1 MANKQNDWLATL
13 YYNPSLDLSD
23 MKMLDITP
31 DNTEF
36 KTKAE
41 YKNMPAIID
50 AFKNENGEF
59 NEKKFDAMYDMAS
72 QLYNNF
78 ENNQYIERL
87 PKLLGYLDSQ
97 WDAPLDAN
105 FIDTTPRIQ
114 LHNRSND
121 FAFGLSEINHTGKD
135 QFASKTA
142 LEIAESQKVVDPITG
157 EELD

>member
-13 YYNPSLDLSD
+13 YYNPSMDLSD

-59 NEKKFDAMYDMAS
+59 NEKKFDALYDMAS

-78 ENNQYIERL
+78 ENGQYLERL
-87 PKLLGYLDSQ
+87 PKLLGYLDTQ
-97 WDAPLDAN
+97 
-105 FIDTTPRIQ
+105 
-114 LHNRSND
+114 
-121 FAFGLSEINHTGKD
+121 
-135 QFASKTA
+135 
-142 LEIAESQKVVDPITG
+142 
-157 EELD
+157 